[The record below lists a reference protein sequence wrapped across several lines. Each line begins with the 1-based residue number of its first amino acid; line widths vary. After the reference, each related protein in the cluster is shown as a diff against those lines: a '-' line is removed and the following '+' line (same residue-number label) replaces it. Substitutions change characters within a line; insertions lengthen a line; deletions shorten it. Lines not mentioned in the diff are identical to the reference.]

1 MSWPQR
7 PNRGSTGGSSIGQ
20 APFGSGHG
28 ILAVNGLS
36 VPLPTGSVVILNVHG
51 IGPVTRPLEPGED
64 RVWVTVD
71 QFEQVLDTVAGR
83 DDVRFTFDDGNA
95 SDVEIALPRLI
106 EAKVTA
112 EFFICAGLLGEP
124 GRVDADGVK
133 ELLAAGMRVGSH
145 GWLHRDWRRV
155 TESEAQQEFVEAQRV
170 IGDLIG
176 SPVTAAAIPFGSYDR
191 HVLRRLRPARLR
203 RVYTSDGGPARPD
216 TWLQPR
222 TSLHKDLDQAWI
234 TRVRTDAA
242 PLVRRTYRTAA
253 RAVKR
258 WRG

>member
-1 MSWPQR
+1 M
-7 PNRGSTGGSSIGQ
+7 
-20 APFGSGHG
+20 
-28 ILAVNGLS
+28 AVNGLS
-36 VPLPTGSVVILNVHG
+36 VLTTGSVLILNVHG

-71 QFEQVLDTVAGR
+71 QFEQALGAVAER
-83 DDVRFTFDDGNA
+83 PDVRFTFDDGNA
-95 SDVEIALPRLI
+95 SDVEIALPRLV

-124 GRVDADGVK
+124 GRVDRDGVQ
-133 ELLAAGMRVGSH
+133 ELLTAGMQVGSH

-155 TESEAQQEFVEAQRV
+155 NESEAQEEFVEAQRV
-170 IGDLIG
+170 ISDLIG
-176 SPVTAAAIPFGSYDR
+176 KPVIAAAIPFGSYDR

-203 RVYTSDGGPARPD
+203 RVYTSDGGPASP
-216 TWLQPR
+216 TEWLQAR
-222 TSLHKDLDQAWI
+222 TSLTCDLDQAWI
-234 TRVRTDAA
+234 SRVLNDGA
-242 PLVRRTYRTAA
+242 PLARRAYRTAA